1 MTALMILL
9 CFAIFI
15 PGCVKLS
22 IMPLRMSL
30 AWALMWGVAAF
41 FITLLF
47 SNLARGE
54 VYALISIREIS
65 TLEFIELSIMLAY
78 LFTEGIW
85 KKILGYYP
93 GLMTIVPI
101 SMVALLFTGLFPGM
115 AFSMVGLIAGIVT
128 AVAIA
133 GVVLMLRYAR
143 ADERTLY
150 FAVLVSVLS
159 DIIIFGLL

>member
-78 LFTEGIW
+78 LFTEGIR

>member
-1 MTALMILL
+1 
-9 CFAIFI
+9 
-15 PGCVKLS
+15 
-22 IMPLRMSL
+22 MSL

-78 LFTEGIW
+78 LFTEGIC